1 MLSSTAL
8 VAASRSVLPDLASWA
23 ARVILL
29 LRAAARSRS
38 SFVISSRFLFAGFRL
53 CLGLLL
59 GRLVTVGD
67 FLCQPH
73 LAQRRRAFSYRDV
86 GRRDVGHR
94 LGAFDLLSELP
105 VQPDLLHL
113 GGGFRFLVHSAPP
126 ALPSPPRPG
135 PLF

>member
-8 VAASRSVLPDLASWA
+8 LAASRSVLPDRASWA

-38 SFVISSRFLFAGFRL
+38 SFVISSQFLFAGFRL
-53 CLGLLL
+53 YLCLWFS
-59 GRLVTVGD
+59 RPVAVGG
-67 FLCQPH
+67 FLRKAP
-73 LAQRRRAFSYRDV
+73 LAQRRRAFPDRDV

-94 LGAFDLLSELP
+94 LGAFDFLSKLP

-113 GGGFRFLVHSAPP
+113 GGAFRLLIHQAPQMSQRL
-126 ALPSPPRPG
+126 AMRG
-135 PLF
+135 